1 MISGWSII
9 CQLNLRRGI
18 KMITILI
25 SWLDSQSTSF
35 NPTILY
41 FWSVCCDVFIICII
55 DEIFKIIKK
64 EG

>member
-1 MISGWSII
+1 
-9 CQLNLRRGI
+9 
-18 KMITILI
+18 MITILI
-25 SWLDSQSTSF
+25 NWLDSQSISF

-41 FWSVCCDVFIICII
+41 FWSICCDVFIICII